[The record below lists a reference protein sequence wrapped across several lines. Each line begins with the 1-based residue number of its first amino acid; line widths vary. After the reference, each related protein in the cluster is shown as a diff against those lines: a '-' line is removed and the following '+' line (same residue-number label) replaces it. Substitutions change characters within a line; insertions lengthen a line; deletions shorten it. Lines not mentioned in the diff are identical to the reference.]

1 MLVYMHKKTE
11 QINEGKR
18 KEKEERPC
26 KARLSLSLSW
36 AGEGIESGSLS
47 EAILMFLLWES

>member
-26 KARLSLSLSW
+26 KARLTLSLSW
-36 AGEGIESGSLS
+36 AGEGIESGGLS